1 MEKVYDQHIRGYHPP
16 GREWQA
22 RDERYDNIHVG
33 IQIGKQ
39 PHGLVAGD
47 AESPSWTI
55 PVEVVT
61 REEGLDFRGPS
72 VQGGRGERFIY
83 LTWGDV
89 GEDGSFAMFR
99 RAKPMLSELEAF
111 VGNAESVI
119 ARVKRPRFDPRV
131 PAYGL
136 PSVEWPVIQTQTS

>member
-1 MEKVYDQHIRGYHPP
+1 MPMLLHIRGYHPP

-72 VQGGRGERFIY
+72 VQGRRGERFIY

-89 GEDGSFAMFR
+89 GKDGSFAMFR
-99 RAKPMLSELEAF
+99 RAKLMLSELEAF
-111 VGNAESVI
+111 AGNAESVI
-119 ARVKRPRFDPRV
+119 ARVDLTDKRGGPQCARLKP
-131 PAYGL
+131 PALTLERGG
-136 PSVEWPVIQTQTS
+136 